1 MGGDGSVE
9 NGHNYVFG
17 FNKNGGRLSPV
28 NLCGDSSKHN
38 VPGGLYVFQI
48 RTDEGMPEVDNSN
61 QIETENK
68 NWQLKYPVGG
78 SEELL
83 QYAEKISDDIFC
95 KKLGIQMCSS
105 F

>member
-28 NLCGDSSKHN
+28 NLCGDSSKHT
-38 VPGGLYVFQI
+38 VPGGLY
-48 RTDEGMPEVDNSN
+48 E
-61 QIETENK
+61 
-68 NWQLKYPVGG
+68 
-78 SEELL
+78 
-83 QYAEKISDDIFC
+83 